1 MLKGLLVL
9 TPLKRLLWSPTQS
22 CGQSAIYL
30 PLSRHWKEL
39 HNRQISWDF
48 RLEVMVPLSVLQSNT
63 KKDCYKLK
71 SYLDLQQQAMR
82 WLLVVRVLLWQVF
95 PQTSSAAS
103 TVVRLVLRF
112 EWSCLKQMTVG
123 EMIPW
128 TPTIQTS
135 NGNPQKYN
143 GNRNSKQ
150 HPTKTPPKPQ
160 TIQKSNG
167 NQSKTHLNFLAQR
180 PLSSAPAGLSGPVP
194 GVGGRGAWRDGEA
207 VLVRFSGW
215 EVVGCGSAKVF
226 FWKWFCSF
234 SV

>member
-39 HNRQISWDF
+39 HNRRISWDF

-63 KKDCYKLK
+63 NKDCYKLK

-82 WLLVVRVLLWQVF
+82 WLPVVRVLLWQVF
-95 PQTSSAAS
+95 SQTFSAAS

-135 NGNPQKYN
+135 NRNPQKYN

-150 HPTKTPPKPQ
+150 HPTKTPPKTSNNTKIQWKPKQNPPQ
-160 TIQKSNG
+160 LSRSEAFELSPSRFVGPRAWRWRQGS
-167 NQSKTHLNFLAQR
+167 LA
-180 PLSSAPAGLSGPVP
+180 
-194 GVGGRGAWRDGEA
+194 GRGSRFGA
-207 VLVRFSGW
+207 VFWVRSGRMW
-215 EVVGCGSAKVF
+215 
-226 FWKWFCSF
+226 
-234 SV
+234 